1 MTNELPFSHVVGQP
15 RAQLALQLLAIDPT
29 IGGVLLVGPP
39 GSAKTT
45 LARGLTG
52 LLGEGA
58 PFVEIPLGA
67 TEDRVK
73 GSIDVASV
81 LADGEVRIHDGL
93 LSAANGGVL
102 YIDEINLLADHLV
115 DLILDAAATGIN
127 RVERDTLS
135 VVQPARFSLIGT
147 MNPEEGELRPQL
159 LDRFAMVVSVDPLM
173 EPKARHL
180 ALVRRLGV
188 ELGVDETGDVLGRDA
203 LGHRENEAMLAQTIS
218 DARRRLDN
226 VEVISRLSQ
235 IARLCS
241 ELGIGSLRTDL
252 AIAKAARANAALM
265 GRDQVTDDDISTVA
279 ELITSHRQRDAPRP
293 GATTGS
299 SAKDPSTKT
308 SPEREGHDSPASD
321 GRSTPPAND
330 RGEVSVRDSD
340 ATSDRDDQTDQTDQ
354 TDDAD
359 QPMDATDNQSF
370 SDHLSSFSRRAPSV
384 TGQGAE
390 VSRHRE
396 TSVGGTFSL
405 SRTVVARLGRGGEDG
420 LTSQDL
426 RYVAIERAPKRCVI
440 FVVDVSASVAGREAM
455 DLVNEAIEG
464 LLGTAYRERAQ
475 VAVVSFGGETAEV
488 SLRPTR
494 SLEVARSRL
503 LGLKRSGRTPL
514 SRGLQVGRGLA
525 LDLRRRG
532 TEPLVVVLTDAR
544 PNEVDVG
551 DPFVAALD
559 EAERYAV
566 EALEMVVV
574 DLESNSFR
582 LGFAQQLAEIA
593 GALYVQAQAS

>member
-1 MTNELPFSHVVGQP
+1 MQG
-15 RAQLALQLLAIDPT
+15 
-29 IGGVLLVGPP
+29 
-39 GSAKTT
+39 
-45 LARGLTG
+45 
-52 LLGEGA
+52 
-58 PFVEIPLGA
+58 
-67 TEDRVK
+67 
-73 GSIDVASV
+73 
-81 LADGEVRIHDGL
+81 
-93 LSAANGGVL
+93 
-102 YIDEINLLADHLV
+102 
-115 DLILDAAATGIN
+115 
-127 RVERDTLS
+127 
-135 VVQPARFSLIGT
+135 
-147 MNPEEGELRPQL
+147 
-159 LDRFAMVVSVDPLM
+159 
-173 EPKARHL
+173 
-180 ALVRRLGV
+180 
-188 ELGVDETGDVLGRDA
+188 
-203 LGHRENEAMLAQTIS
+203 
-218 DARRRLDN
+218 
-226 VEVISRLSQ
+226 
-235 IARLCS
+235 
-241 ELGIGSLRTDL
+241 
-252 AIAKAARANAALM
+252 
-265 GRDQVTDDDISTVA
+265 
-279 ELITSHRQRDAPRP
+279 
-293 GATTGS
+293 
-299 SAKDPSTKT
+299 
-308 SPEREGHDSPASD
+308 
-321 GRSTPPAND
+321 
-330 RGEVSVRDSD
+330 SD
-340 ATSDRDDQTDQTDQ
+340 ATSGGDEQADQVGDADQ

-359 QPMDATDNQSF
+359 QPMDGTDNQSF

-396 TSVGGTFSL
+396 TSAGGTFSL

-551 DPFVAALD
+551 DPFVSALG

>member
-173 EPKARHL
+173 EPESRHL

-188 ELGVDETGDVLGRDA
+188 ELGADETGDVLGHDA

-218 DARRRLDN
+218 DARRRLAN
-226 VEVISRLSQ
+226 VEVISQLSQ

-279 ELITSHRQRDAPRP
+279 ELITSHRQRHAPRP
-293 GATTGS
+293 GATTGA

-321 GRSTPPAND
+321 DSSTPPASD
-330 RGEVSVRDSD
+330 RGEVSVQDSD
-340 ATSDRDDQTDQTDQ
+340 AGSGRDEQADQTY
-354 TDDAD
+354 DAD
-359 QPMDATDNQSF
+359 QPMDGTDNQSF

-551 DPFVAALD
+551 DPFVAALG

>member
-173 EPKARHL
+173 EPESRHL

-188 ELGVDETGDVLGRDA
+188 ELGADETGDVLGHDA

-218 DARRRLDN
+218 DARRRLAN
-226 VEVISRLSQ
+226 VEVISQLSQ

-265 GRDQVTDDDISTVA
+265 GRDQVTDDDISAVA
-279 ELITSHRQRDAPRP
+279 ELITSHRQRHAPRP

-321 GRSTPPAND
+321 DSSTPPASD
-330 RGEVSVRDSD
+330 RGEVSVQDSD
-340 ATSDRDDQTDQTDQ
+340 AGSGRDEQADQTY
-354 TDDAD
+354 DAD
-359 QPMDATDNQSF
+359 QPMDGTDNQSF

-551 DPFVAALD
+551 DPFVAALG

-582 LGFAQQLAEIA
+582 LGFAEQLAEIA